1 MGAKG
6 PSPSRPMATTPHDA
20 VFGGLERGPFSSAL
34 GLRIEARAAGEAT
47 VRMPFAER
55 ILNAGGL
62 DVPIHGGAIA
72 ALADFAACAA
82 VWTLPDTRRS
92 ATVAMSVNFTGPA
105 IASDLLAHAR
115 VRRAGRRVA
124 SLAVEV
130 RDRAGALVADAIV
143 TYKIS

>member
-1 MGAKG
+1 
-6 PSPSRPMATTPHDA
+6 MAD
-20 VFGGLERGPFSSAL
+20 RAL
-34 GLRIEARAAGEAT
+34 PGNPLYAIEAAPFARLLGMKLESAGHGEA
-47 VRMPFAER
+47 VAMLPFDLKT
-55 ILNAGGL
+55 LNAGGPH
-62 DVPIHGGAIA
+62 VPIHGGAIA
-72 ALADFAACAA
+72 SLIDFAACAA
-82 VWTLPDTRRS
+82 VWTIPDTRRS

-115 VRRAGRRVA
+115 VRRTGRRVA